1 MLPRENEIF
10 LLRGEEMIRR
20 LFFVFLVAALAGCSG
35 PDNKKSEPQVSPAP
49 SAATPAAQDDAKWA
63 VTDGINAP
71 ESVYVD
77 ADDGFIFVSDI
88 NGAPDQRDGNGY
100 ISKLSMDGK
109 VIAAQ
114 WATGF
119 NAPKGLRS
127 YKGTLWTADLDE
139 VVGIDI
145 ASGKVG
151 PRVKIEGAKFLNDV
165 ACGSDGTVYVS
176 DTVGSAIYAVKDGKA
191 SVFVQGDD
199 IEYPNGLLVEGDKL
213 IVAGW
218 GKPEADFTTKVPG
231 RLFTLDLK
239 TKKKTLITPEP
250 FGNTDGIESDGQ
262 GGYVVSDYMAGKII
276 HVGADG
282 KSTIMK
288 QLKQGTADI
297 AYVPGQKLVI
307 VPLMNDNK
315 IAAYT
320 F

>member
-1 MLPRENEIF
+1 
-10 LLRGEEMIRR
+10 MIRR
-20 LFFVFLVAALAGCSG
+20 LFFVFLFAGLAGCSSTS
-35 PDNKKSEPQVSPAP
+35 DNQKAEPQVSPAP
-49 SAATPAAQDDAKWA
+49 SAAAPAAQDDAKWA

-77 ADDGFIFVSDI
+77 AEDGFIFVSNI
-88 NGAPDQRDGNGY
+88 GGAPDQRDGNGY
-100 ISKLSMDGK
+100 ISKLGPDGK
-109 VIAAQ
+109 VIAIQ
-114 WATGF
+114 WVTGF

-139 VVGIDI
+139 VISIDI
-145 ASGKVG
+145 ASGKVAS
-151 PRVKIEGAKFLNDV
+151 RVKIDGAKFLNDV

-176 DTVGSAIYAVKDGKA
+176 DTVGSRIYAVKNGKA
-191 SVFVQGDD
+191 SVFAEGDD

-213 IVAGW
+213 VVAGW

-250 FGNTDGIESDGQ
+250 FGNTDGIESDGR
-262 GGYVVSDYMAGKII
+262 GGYIVSDYMAGTIKQ
-276 HVGADG
+276 VGADG
-282 KSTIMK
+282 KATVIK
-288 QLKQGTADI
+288 QLKQGSADI
-297 AYVPGQKLVI
+297 AYVPGQKLLI
-307 VPLMNDNK
+307 VPEMSENK

>member
-1 MLPRENEIF
+1 
-10 LLRGEEMIRR
+10 MIRR
-20 LFFVFLVAALAGCSG
+20 LFFVFLFAGLAGCSSTS
-35 PDNKKSEPQVSPAP
+35 DKQKAEPQVSPAP
-49 SAATPAAQDDAKWA
+49 SAAAPAAQDDAKWA

-77 ADDGFIFVSDI
+77 AEDGFIFVSNI
-88 NGAPDQRDGNGY
+88 GGAPDQRDGNGY
-100 ISKLSMDGK
+100 ISKLGPDGK
-109 VIAAQ
+109 VIAIQ
-114 WATGF
+114 WVTGF

-139 VVGIDI
+139 VISIDI
-145 ASGKVG
+145 ASGKVAS
-151 PRVKIEGAKFLNDV
+151 RVKIDGAKFLNDV

-176 DTVGSAIYAVKDGKA
+176 DTVGSRIYAVKNGKA
-191 SVFVQGDD
+191 SVFAEGDD

-213 IVAGW
+213 VVAGW

-250 FGNTDGIESDGQ
+250 FGNTDGIESDGR
-262 GGYVVSDYMAGKII
+262 GGYIVSDYMAGTIKQ
-276 HVGADG
+276 VGADG
-282 KSTIMK
+282 KATVIK
-288 QLKQGTADI
+288 QLKQGSADI
-297 AYVPGQKLVI
+297 AYVPGQKLLI
-307 VPLMNDNK
+307 VPEMSENK